1 MNGRSMVAQ
10 NLRVVFDEDAFVHSL
25 PESVAKDPVR
35 AKRLYQGSL
44 RLVDRFFSEGVR
56 KQCGTDAEKYIAW
69 VLDNYEWL
77 RPGAAASDLTEI
89 AIDEDAKALG
99 QSNRKAESLDAWVK
113 LLERK
118 EQAEVALRVLKRYTS
133 ESYDDAT
140 SWRKWLDGNRDR
152 LFFDEVG
159 GYGFRVAPKGLTAPP
174 RLPRTPLSALE
185 PTHRNPVAAQAEFAP
200 SRARAGEVVTLVI
213 RVATAPGWHIT
224 AVKGSSGPEVAT
236 SLELKPP
243 EGFEALGDWTVPD
256 PAPASEG
263 RLTYDGSFE
272 FRRRLRVAGDARSGS
287 AVTSCTVRFQACDA
301 FSCRQPDQAIVQA
314 RLEVVGH

>member
-1 MNGRSMVAQ
+1 MGSWSAH
-10 NLRVVFDEDAFVHSL
+10 NLRVVFDEDAFVQSL

-69 VLDNYEWL
+69 VRDNYEWL
-77 RPGAAASDLTEI
+77 RPGAAASDLPEI

-118 EQAEVALRVLKRYTS
+118 EQSEVALRVLKRYTS
-133 ESYDDAT
+133 ESFDDAT

-174 RLPRTPLSALE
+174 RLARTPLE
-185 PTHRNPVAAQAEFAP
+185 
-200 SRARAGEVVTLVI
+200 RARADASQSCRRSG
-213 RVATAPGWHIT
+213 RVRAE
-224 AVKGSSGPEVAT
+224 SS
-236 SLELKPP
+236 S
-243 EGFEALGDWTVPD
+243 
-256 PAPASEG
+256 
-263 RLTYDGSFE
+263 
-272 FRRRLRVAGDARSGS
+272 RRRGRHARHPRRHSPGM
-287 AVTSCTVRFQACDA
+287 AYHR
-301 FSCRQPDQAIVQA
+301 REG
-314 RLEVVGH
+314 LERP